1 MNINDNK
8 EILIR
13 ILTKLKAARL
23 SNSELKELRVSM
35 KLPRRELKTISVMW
49 NSGISMTK
57 AEITQA
63 LYPIFPAYCVKRN
76 NKRIAKRIKSLV
88 EKNAVVVDPDCMK
101 DGEETYV
108 PVYSRAKHIE
118 YIMGW
123 HFGKYRPKYT
133 YKDVASAIRKFFR
146 KLMKK
151 DD

>member
-1 MNINDNK
+1 MKLNDK
-8 EILIR
+8 EIVTS

-23 SNSELKELRVSM
+23 SHSELKELRETM

-63 LYPIFPAYCVKRN
+63 LYPIFPAYCKKRN
-76 NKRIAKRIKSLV
+76 EKRTAKQIKSLM
-88 EKNAVVVDPDCMK
+88 EKKAVVVDPDCMK

-108 PVYSRAKHIE
+108 PVYSRKKHIE
-118 YIMGW
+118 YTLGW
-123 HFGKYRPKYT
+123 HLGRYRINYT
-133 YKDVASAIRKFFR
+133 YKDAASAARKLFR
-146 KLMKK
+146 KLIKK